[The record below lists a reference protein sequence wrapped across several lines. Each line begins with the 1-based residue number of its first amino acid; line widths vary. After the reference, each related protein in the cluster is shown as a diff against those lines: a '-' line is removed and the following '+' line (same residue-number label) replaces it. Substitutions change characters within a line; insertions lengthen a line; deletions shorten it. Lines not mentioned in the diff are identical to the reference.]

1 MKNIKYSVII
11 PCYNAEKFVEC
22 CINSILQFGY
32 SQLEIICIDDGSID
46 NTNAVLKKL
55 AQKDKRIKLFTQS
68 HQGVSCARNFGLTV
82 ANGNYVMFVDSDDYL
97 IYNIFDEIN
106 KIDKDIDCFVIN
118 YEKRVNG
125 VNVNKYDILNKT
137 NSKKDML
144 EQLYSKRSILPVWRF
159 VVKRELANN
168 IIFTNGIVFE
178 DEEWSAKMLLKCNS
192 FYVIE
197 DIVYSYQ
204 KREGSILSGLNLF
217 SYKDLISVCERL
229 LKLSEKYI
237 GFEKDFLLRRVYLN
251 MEYCYYS
258 IRKLSKPRE
267 PLWIKRLAKKDK
279 KH

>member
-1 MKNIKYSVII
+1 MIKISVII
-11 PCYNAEKFVEC
+11 PTYNTSKYIEECLKSIVETKYENLEVIIIDDSSTDDTC
-22 CINSILQFGY
+22 KIINSFTHQY
-32 SQLEIICIDDGSID
+32 
-46 NTNAVLKKL
+46 KY
-55 AQKDKRIKLFTQS
+55 IKIYNIK
-68 HQGVSCARNFGLTV
+68 HQGVAFARNVGIKKATGDYLV
-82 ANGNYVMFVDSDDYL
+82 FVDSDDYI